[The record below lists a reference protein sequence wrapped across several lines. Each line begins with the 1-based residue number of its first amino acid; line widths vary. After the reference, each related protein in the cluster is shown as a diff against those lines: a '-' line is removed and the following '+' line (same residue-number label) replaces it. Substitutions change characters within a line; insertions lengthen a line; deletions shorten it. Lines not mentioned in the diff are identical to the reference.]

1 MYIFAILTEPSD
13 IKKKEKEEKRFSPPI
28 LILSDFSGDRVTR
41 SLVLCVCF
49 VDSCF
54 SV

>member
-1 MYIFAILTEPSD
+1 MYIFVILTEPSD
-13 IKKKEKEEKRFSPPI
+13 IKKKKKNKRFS
-28 LILSDFSGDRVTR
+28 LSDFSGVRVTR